1 MVSRNK
7 AREIV
12 EKEIGE
18 SLHGFQPSSIGR
30 AHDSFFLDTD
40 SGRYVLK
47 IGKGE
52 DRFQAEGPALELLNS
67 ETDVS
72 VPSIAGFDNS
82 KSDFDFMYLV
92 MEFVEGENLDVWES
106 ENGAKFSYLSKNRKR
121 NLLRSAGRQLGL
133 LHSQT
138 SFDSFGHFK
147 CEKGSLEFRQQGSWA
162 ETFKK
167 IILEEQASNFPDRFS
182 HLESLIGSFVE
193 ESVND
198 MDSGDNAL
206 VHQDVRWPNI
216 IAGTSSINAV
226 IDWERAISGDPYYD
240 LAKAEQSLLQ
250 FKRPKTR
257 ESYRK
262 YFLDGYT
269 DFEDLPDNWEKL
281 RSFYRA
287 LRPVEALWTFEGWTE
302 GMSSDKKEEMALDKE
317 KELKEKVE
325 AFRKDYL

>member
-1 MVSRNK
+1 MVSREE
-7 AREIV
+7 ARKIV
-12 EKEIGE
+12 EKEVGE

-52 DRFQAEGPALELLNS
+52 DRFQVEGPALELLNS

-72 VPSIAGFDNS
+72 VPNIAGFDNS
-82 KSDFDFMYLV
+82 KSDFDFMYLII
-92 MEFVEGENLDVWES
+92 EFVEGENLDAWEN
-106 ENGAKFSYLSKNRKR
+106 ENGAKFPYLSKNRKR
-121 NLLRSAGRQLGL
+121 SLLQSAGRQLGL

-147 CEKGSLEFRQQGSWA
+147 YEHGGLEFRQEGSWP
-162 ETFKK
+162 ETFRK

-182 HLESLIGSFVE
+182 HLKTLVENFVE
-193 ESVND
+193 ESVHKLNAGN
-198 MDSGDNAL
+198 SAL

-216 IAGTSSINAV
+216 IAGRSEINSV
-226 IDWERAISGDPYYD
+226 IDWERAIAGDPYYD
-240 LAKAEQSLLQ
+240 LAKTEQSLLQ
-250 FKRPKTR
+250 FKRPETR

-262 YFLDGYT
+262 HFLKGYR
-269 DFEDLPDNWEKL
+269 DFKDLPDNWEEI
-281 RSFYRA
+281 RAFYRA
-287 LRPVEALWTFEGWTE
+287 LRPVEAVWTFDGWTR
-302 GMSSDKKEEMALDKE
+302 GMSSDKKEKMALDKE